1 MRKLKFSIISL
12 MLCLSLICTN
22 LTTLMAAVNEPGVTV
37 SSNTDYP
44 ESDANYQVKF
54 TYQASDNVTS
64 VSLMGG
70 FTFYTADQE
79 QDYVAGKTIV
89 PYSPY
94 EYKTGM
100 FPTGYAVSENGYLPI
115 PMENIGNNL
124 YTVTIPLPGS
134 QYFYGF
140 ELTYG
145 DGTTKETVK
154 DPTNM
159 PFKNGDSDSG
169 WSLVYVGNS
178 NDCLPGQEYVYPRN
192 DGKTGKVNYVNYTA
206 VDGSTQPLGIY
217 LPANYDTN
225 KTYKTIYL
233 AHGGG
238 GNEVEWMNI
247 GSASNIMDNLIA
259 DGEVAEAIVVTM
271 DNQYFSHE
279 KGDSLKNIKECIIPY
294 IENHYSVSKNP
305 EDRAMSGLSRGAAVT
320 IQSTLYSNDTFKYY
334 GIFSPSITLDF
345 ASETLTPEMKS
356 AFKNVKQYYVSV
368 GIYDTF
374 LRRDVNVQVDKELQ
388 AAGANV
394 VFKWKNGAH
403 DWGVWRDQ
411 FTEFVKDYLWDV
423 EKVEPT
429 PSQPDP
435 DVTEPADTSKPTTPV
450 ETTKSVKTGDSLDI
464 NGLLVISG
472 LSLVG
477 VMILSYNKY
486 LKTHKS

>member
-12 MLCLSLICTN
+12 MLCLSLIGTN

-64 VSLMGG
+64 VSLIGG

-100 FPTGYAVSENGYLPI
+100 FPTGYAVSEYGYLPI

-140 ELTYG
+140 ELTYS
-145 DGTTKETVK
+145 DGTKETVK

-178 NDCLPGQEYVYPRN
+178 DDCLPGQEYVYPRN

-271 DNQYFSHE
+271 DNTYFNFE
-279 KGDSLKNIKECIIPY
+279 KGDSLKNLTDHIIPY
-294 IENHYSVSKNP
+294 IEKNYNVSTDSK
-305 EDRAMSGLSRGAAVT
+305 ERALCGLSSGATVT
-320 IQSTLYSNDTFKYY
+320 VQAMLYSNETFGYY
-334 GIFSPSITLDF
+334 GVFSPSRTLDF
-345 ASETLTPEMKS
+345 VSETLTPEMKS
-356 AFKNVKQYYVSV
+356 AFKNAKQYYVSV

-374 LRRDVNVQVDKELQ
+374 VRRDVNVQVDKELQ

-411 FTEFVKDYLWDV
+411 FTEFVKDYLWDA